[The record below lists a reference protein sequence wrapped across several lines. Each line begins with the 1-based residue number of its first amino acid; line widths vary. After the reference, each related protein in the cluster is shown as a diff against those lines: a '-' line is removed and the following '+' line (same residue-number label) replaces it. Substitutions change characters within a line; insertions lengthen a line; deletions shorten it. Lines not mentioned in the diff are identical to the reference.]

1 MGCLHSKK
9 ETSDLHPNV
18 FRVVNI
24 DESGADLC
32 SGQLEITES
41 DIILYREGR
50 DSTIWPLHS
59 LRRYGFE
66 GDIFSFESGRRCET
80 GEGIYAFRCRR
91 ASLLFRTLQQ
101 QIQLRNVIHDSVPYP
116 VSRLTPS
123 PQGRQT
129 LQASVVHRSSIDNGQ
144 PDNVRPAVNNNIPN
158 IISNTVVPRNVTQSP
173 RSPSSADILEVMP
186 LYPRSQSSTN
196 QVTNVYQ
203 LRDFKRE
210 PNNNQGEVPE
220 NRAAEIRH
228 VYSNDI
234 NRDLAILR
242 NTLRQETALNTMRDI
257 EDETRFLESRYLNDN
272 ISHKQVNS
280 PLSPTLSN
288 SSEHYAQLSL
298 EQQEQQDQQQ
308 QQQQQQQPP
317 PQVQQDSARL
327 YMNIVPNDASYPD
340 ASKSDTVPTTPLTPK
355 QVEYCNL
362 SVGNKPE
369 INTYAN
375 LSLGDLGDNVKNAK
389 QILSFSA
396 PTEHNQKFSESDTF
410 TSMSPVEELEVNY
423 AILDIDSN
431 KDIVK
436 MTRDLTSPESQSYN
450 SSKNESVASCS
461 SQPRGRLVS
470 QCSVEKVGL
479 ANNPGTAPSA
489 AIGYTTI
496 DFDKTVALTS
506 VAAGTDCDVDG
517 TRKNRHNS
525 CNIIC
530 GSPASNDKNKLNS

>member
-1 MGCLHSKK
+1 M
-9 ETSDLHPNV
+9 
-18 FRVVNI
+18 
-24 DESGADLC
+24 
-32 SGQLEITES
+32 
-41 DIILYREGR
+41 
-50 DSTIWPLHS
+50 
-59 LRRYGFE
+59 
-66 GDIFSFESGRRCET
+66 
-80 GEGIYAFRCRR
+80 
-91 ASLLFRTLQQ
+91 LFRTLQQ

-144 PDNVRPAVNNNIPN
+144 PDNARPAVNNNLPN
-158 IISNTVVPRNVTQSP
+158 IASNATVPRNVTQSP

-210 PNNNQGEVPE
+210 PNNNQGETPTPD
-220 NRAAEIRH
+220 NRATEIRH

-234 NRDLAILR
+234 NRDLAFLR
-242 NTLRQETALNTMRDI
+242 STLRQEAAMNTMKEI
-257 EDETRFLESRYLNDN
+257 EDESLFLESLDKNA
-272 ISHKQVNS
+272 SKKKQINS

-298 EQQEQQDQQQ
+298 EQQQQQ
-308 QQQQQQQPP
+308 QQQQEA
-317 PQVQQDSARL
+317 ARM
-327 YMNIVPNDASYPD
+327 YMNLPTIPTDAETKND
-340 ASKSDTVPTTPLTPK
+340 TGPTTPLTPK

-362 SVGNKPE
+362 IVGIKPE

-375 LSLGDLGDNVKNAK
+375 LSLGDMGDSIKNAK

-396 PTEHNQKFSESDTF
+396 PSEHNQKFSESDTF

-431 KDIVK
+431 KETMK
-436 MTRDLTSPESQSYN
+436 MTRDLTSPESQSF
-450 SSKNESVASCS
+450 SSSNKERVASYS

-470 QCSVEKVGL
+470 QCSVEKVNL
-479 ANNPGTAPSA
+479 ANNPATAPSA

-506 VAAGTDCDVDG
+506 VASGADCDADG
-517 TRKNRHNS
+517 NRKTRHNS

-530 GSPASNDKNKLNS
+530 GSPASNDKTK